1 MFGSLKEKLKSFRKK
16 IDEKFEKESE
26 EAVEGL
32 VEDSKSVSE
41 TYEIISEKS
50 SDLETDT
57 ETKTVGKGKRQ
68 VAGVKSEV
76 RIKSE
81 SKIKSKEGKEKF
93 STGKIRNKGRNRLKI
108 GLKDKVSTLLIKR
121 EVVIDEGK
129 LDDIVEELEVP
140 LLESDV
146 AFEVVEEISE
156 QLRDRLV
163 GRTKKINEKLS
174 DIVLDELRV
183 IIKEI
188 LDKNKFDFDH
198 FIENKLKNGEKPV
211 NIIFV
216 GVNGTGKTT
225 TIGKIARRLMDKNYS
240 IVMAA
245 GDTFRAGAIEQLE
258 EHAKRL
264 GVKMIK
270 HKPGADPAAVIYD
283 AIKHA
288 ESKGIDVILSDTAG
302 RMHTKK
308 NLIEQ
313 LGKVKRVTDPDLTIF
328 VDESIAGND
337 ATERARMFNEA
348 VGVDGSVLTKLDA
361 DPKGG
366 TAISISYITGKP
378 VLFLGIGQSYEDLKK
393 FDSQWLV
400 DRIFE

>member
-26 EAVEGL
+26 EEVGGL
-32 VEDSKSVSE
+32 VKDSESASVTTEVAPGKSDDLQPEIESKS
-41 TYEIISEKS
+41 
-50 SDLETDT
+50 
-57 ETKTVGKGKRQ
+57 ETKVKSVEKGKNR
-68 VAGVKSEV
+68 VSGV
-76 RIKSE
+76 
-81 SKIKSKEGKEKF
+81 SKIKTEIKTKSGDEKAN
-93 STGKIRNKGRNRLKI
+93 NKGTGRLKI
-108 GLKDKVSTLLIKR
+108 GLKGKVSTLLIKR

-174 DIVLDELRV
+174 DIVLDELKI

-188 LDKNKFDFDH
+188 LDKNKFDFDQ
-198 FIENKLKNGEKPV
+198 FIEDKLRNGEKPV

-225 TIGKIARRLMDKNYS
+225 TIGKIARRLMDKDYS
-240 IVMAA
+240 VVMAA

-258 EHAKRL
+258 EHSKRL

-270 HKPGADPAAVIYD
+270 HKAGADPAAVIYD

-288 ESKGIDVILSDTAG
+288 ESKGIDIILSDTAG

-313 LGKVKRVTDPDLTIF
+313 LGKVKRVTDPNLTIF

-378 VLFLGIGQSYEDLKK
+378 ILFLGIGQGYDDLKK